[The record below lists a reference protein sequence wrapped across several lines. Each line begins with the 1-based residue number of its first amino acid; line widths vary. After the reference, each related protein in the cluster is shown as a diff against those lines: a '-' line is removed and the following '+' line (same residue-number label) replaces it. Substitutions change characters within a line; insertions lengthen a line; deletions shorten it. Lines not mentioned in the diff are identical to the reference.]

1 MLSALVSVRRQSG
14 RKPTDSQGA
23 GPMENFRIA
32 DRVKDPSLHLKKK
45 PETHETFW
53 ICKATYGL
61 FLINFF
67 FKIFRQKRREEER
80 ERNSNVWLP
89 LARPLQGTWPTTQAC
104 ALTGIQTDDL
114 LLSRLALNP
123 LSHTRQG

>member
-1 MLSALVSVRRQSG
+1 
-14 RKPTDSQGA
+14 
-23 GPMENFRIA
+23 MENFRIA

-80 ERNSNVWLP
+80 ERNINVWFP
-89 LARPLQGTWPTTQAC
+89 IVRPPTRDLAHNPGTCPDWESNQQ
-104 ALTGIQTDDL
+104 LFGL
-114 LLSRLALNP
+114 
-123 LSHTRQG
+123 